1 MFYMKIKMIK
11 QKYIFKKLIKLI
23 KKNLKLIYLN
33 INLSGIFY
41 LIREKF
47 AKKVLISGD
56 WMNWD
61 NKVELKN
68 VDG

>member
-11 QKYIFKKLIKLI
+11 QKYIFKKLIKLN

-41 LIREKF
+41 LIREKS
-47 AKKVLISGD
+47 AKKVHISGD
-56 WMNWD
+56 WMNWG
-61 NKVELKN
+61 N
-68 VDG
+68 